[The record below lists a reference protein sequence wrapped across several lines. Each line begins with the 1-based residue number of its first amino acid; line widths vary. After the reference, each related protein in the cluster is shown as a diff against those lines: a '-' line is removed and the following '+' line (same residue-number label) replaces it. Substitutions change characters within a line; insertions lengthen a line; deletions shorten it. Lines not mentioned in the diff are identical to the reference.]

1 MSKIAFFCIPAHGH
15 TNPTLEV
22 VKELIRQ
29 GHEVRYYSYECMRE
43 KIETT
48 GAEYFS
54 CDDYDFEQ
62 KLTPADGKRIAEDMS
77 FATEI
82 LVNSTLA
89 MDSALLEQIKQWNP
103 DCIVAD
109 SMALWGKLIAQK
121 LNIPFVSSTT
131 TFAFNKDSAKVMQG
145 SLKDLFKVLIQ
156 MRKANKHIKR
166 LQKNGYDIKN
176 ALEIIQNDN
185 DTNTI
190 VYTSPEFQPYS
201 DTFSDKYVFVGP
213 SIRPTNDVF
222 NKTREKLI
230 YISMGTVNND
240 MISFYKNCIDA
251 LKDSDYQVVLSV
263 GNQVDIRQLEE
274 YVAKSESIAQF
285 QVLPY
290 VDQIAVLEKADAFL
304 THCGMNSVSEALYF
318 RVPLVMYPQTNE
330 QKGVAF
336 RVNELGAG
344 RVLYS
349 DSIADIQMAF
359 KELLQRLEYKEQ
371 ATVISNSFSKCG
383 GSIAAVEKIL
393 SICLTSNSEIY
404 FKDYM

>member
-22 VKELIRQ
+22 VKKLIHQ

-43 KIETT
+43 KIEAT
-48 GAEYFS
+48 GVEYIS

-77 FATEI
+77 FAIEI
-82 LVNSTLA
+82 LVNSTLT
-89 MDSALLEQIKQWNP
+89 MDAALLEQIKQWNP

-109 SMALWGKLIAQK
+109 SMALWGKLIAKK

-131 TFAFNKDSAKVMQG
+131 TFAFNKESAKVMRG

-156 MRKANKHIKR
+156 MGKTNKHIKR
-166 LQKNGYDIKN
+166 LQENGYDIKN
-176 ALEIIQNDN
+176 VLEIIQNDN
-185 DTNTI
+185 DTDTI

-201 DTFSDKYVFVGP
+201 DTFSDKYIFVGP
-213 SIRPTNDVF
+213 SIRSTNNVF
-222 NKTREKLI
+222 EKTREKLV

-240 MISFYKNCIDA
+240 MTVFYKNCIDA

-263 GNQVDIRQLEE
+263 GGQVDIKQLEE
-274 YVAKSESIAQF
+274 YVIKSESKAQF
-285 QVLPY
+285 QVFPY
-290 VDQIAVLEKADAFL
+290 VNQIAVLEKADAFI

-318 RVPLVMYPQTNE
+318 KVPLVMYPQTNE

-336 RVNELGAG
+336 RVNELEAG
-344 RVLYS
+344 LYLS
-349 DSIADIQMAF
+349 GDSISEIRIAL
-359 KELLQRLEYKEQ
+359 KELLQQSKYKEQ

-383 GSIAAVEKIL
+383 GSEAAVKKIL
-393 SICLTSNSEIY
+393 DVCS
-404 FKDYM
+404 

>member
-22 VKELIRQ
+22 VKELIYQ

-43 KIETT
+43 KIEST

-77 FATEI
+77 FAIEI
-82 LVNSTLA
+82 LVSSTLA
-89 MDSALLEQIKQWNP
+89 MDAALLEQIKQWKP

-109 SMALWGKLIAQK
+109 SMALWGKLIAKK

-131 TFAFNKDSAKVMQG
+131 TFAFNKYSAKVMQG

-156 MRKANKHIKR
+156 MGKAKKHIKR
-166 LQKNGYDIKN
+166 LQENGYDIKN
-176 ALEIIQNDN
+176 VLEIIQNDN
-185 DTNTI
+185 DTDTI

-201 DTFSDKYVFVGP
+201 DTFSDRYVFVGP
-213 SIRPTNDVF
+213 SIRPTNEVF
-222 NKTREKLI
+222 EKTREKMV

-240 MISFYKNCIDA
+240 MTVFYKNCIDA

-263 GNQVDIRQLEE
+263 GSQVDIKQLED
-274 YVAKSESIAQF
+274 YVIKSEGKAQF
-285 QVLPY
+285 HVFPY
-290 VDQIAVLEKADAFL
+290 VNQIAVLKKADAFI

-318 RVPLVMYPQTNE
+318 KVPLVMYPQTNE

-336 RVNELGAG
+336 RVNELEAG
-344 RVLYS
+344 LYLS
-349 DSIADIQMAF
+349 GDSISEIQIIL
-359 KELLQRLEYKEQ
+359 KELLQQAKYKER

-383 GSIAAVEKIL
+383 GSQRAVEKIL
-393 SICLTSNSEIY
+393 DVC
-404 FKDYM
+404 FG

>member
-22 VKELIRQ
+22 VKELIYQ

-43 KIETT
+43 KIEST
-48 GAEYFS
+48 GAEYIS

-77 FATEI
+77 FAIEI

-89 MDSALLEQIKQWNP
+89 MDAALLEQIKQWKPN
-103 DCIVAD
+103 CIVAD
-109 SMALWGKLIAQK
+109 SMALWGKLIAKK

-156 MRKANKHIKR
+156 MGKAQKHIKR
-166 LQKNGYDIKN
+166 LQENGYDIKN
-176 ALEIIQNDN
+176 VLEIIQNDN

-201 DTFSDKYVFVGP
+201 DTFSEKYVFVGP
-213 SIRPTNDVF
+213 SIRPKNNAF
-222 NKTREKLI
+222 EKTREKLV

-240 MISFYKNCIDA
+240 MTIFYKNCIDA

-263 GNQVDIRQLEE
+263 GSQVDIKRLED
-274 YVAKSESIAQF
+274 YVIKLKSKAQF
-285 QVLPY
+285 HVLPY
-290 VDQIAVLEKADAFL
+290 VDQITVLEKADAFL

-318 RVPLVMYPQTNE
+318 KVPLVMYPQTNE

-344 RVLYS
+344 IYLSS
-349 DSIADIQMAF
+349 DAISEIQMAV
-359 KELLQRLEYKEQ
+359 KELLQQLKYKEQ

-383 GSIAAVEKIL
+383 GSKAAVEKIL
-393 SICLTSNSEIY
+393 DVCS
-404 FKDYM
+404 

>member
-22 VKELIRQ
+22 VRELLRQ

-43 KIETT
+43 KIEST
-48 GAEYFS
+48 GAEYIS
-54 CDDYDFEQ
+54 CDEYDFEQ

-77 FATEI
+77 FAIEI

-89 MDSALLEQIKQWNP
+89 MDEALLIQIKQWKP
-103 DCIVAD
+103 DCIVSD
-109 SMALWGKLIAQK
+109 SMALWGKLIAKK

-131 TFAFNKDSAKVMQG
+131 TFAFNKASAKVMQG
-145 SLKDLFKVLIQ
+145 SLKDLFKVIIQ
-156 MRKANKHIKR
+156 IGKSQKHIKR

-176 ALEIIQNDN
+176 VIDIIQNDN

-201 DTFSDKYVFVGP
+201 NTFSDKYVFVGP
-213 SIRPTNDVF
+213 SIRATNDGF

-240 MISFYKNCIDA
+240 MTNFYKNCIDA
-251 LKDSDYQVVLSV
+251 LKDTDYQVVLSV

-274 YVAKSESIAQF
+274 YVTKSESKAQF
-285 QVLPY
+285 HVLPY

-318 RVPLVMYPQTNE
+318 KVPLIMYPQTNE

-336 RVNELGAG
+336 RVNELIAG
-344 RVLYS
+344 RFLGS

-359 KELLQRLEYKEQ
+359 NELLQCSEYKEH
-371 ATVISNSFSKCG
+371 AAMISNSFSRCG
-383 GSIAAVEKIL
+383 GSKAAAKKIL
-393 SICLTSNSEIY
+393 GVCS
-404 FKDYM
+404 

>member
-22 VKELIRQ
+22 VKKLIHQ

-43 KIETT
+43 KIEAT
-48 GAEYFS
+48 GVEYIS

-77 FATEI
+77 FAIEI

-89 MDSALLEQIKQWNP
+89 MDAALLEQIKQWNP

-109 SMALWGKLIAQK
+109 SMALWGKLIAKK

-131 TFAFNKDSAKVMQG
+131 TFAFNKESVKVMQG

-156 MRKANKHIKR
+156 MGKANKHIKR
-166 LQKNGYDIKN
+166 LQKNSYDIKN
-176 ALEIIQNDN
+176 VLEIIQNDN

-201 DTFSDKYVFVGP
+201 DTFSDKYIFVGP
-213 SIRPTNDVF
+213 SIRSTNNVF
-222 NKTREKLI
+222 EKTREKLV

-240 MISFYKNCIDA
+240 MTVFYKNCIDA
-251 LKDSDYQVVLSV
+251 LKDSDYQVVFSV
-263 GNQVDIRQLEE
+263 GSQVDIKHLEE
-274 YVAKSESIAQF
+274 YVIKSESKAKF
-285 QVLPY
+285 QVFPY
-290 VDQIAVLEKADAFL
+290 VNQIAVLEKADAFI

-318 RVPLVMYPQTNE
+318 KVPLVMYPQTNE

-336 RVNELGAG
+336 RVNELEAG
-344 RVLYS
+344 LYLS
-349 DSIADIQMAF
+349 GDSISEIRIALKDV
-359 KELLQRLEYKEQ
+359 LQQSKYKEQ

-383 GSIAAVEKIL
+383 GSKAAVKKIL
-393 SICLTSNSEIY
+393 DVCN
-404 FKDYM
+404 

>member
-22 VKELIRQ
+22 VRELIHQ
-29 GHEVRYYSYECMRE
+29 GHEVRYYSYECMKE
-43 KIETT
+43 KIEST
-48 GAEYFS
+48 GAEYIS
-54 CDDYDFEQ
+54 CDEYDFEQ
-62 KLTPADGKRIAEDMS
+62 KLTPADGKRIAEDMA
-77 FATEI
+77 FAIEI

-89 MDSALLEQIKQWNP
+89 MDAALLKQIKQWDP

-109 SMALWGKLIAQK
+109 SMALWGKLIAKK

-131 TFAFNKDSAKVMQG
+131 TFAFNKESAKVMQG
-145 SLKDLFKVLIQ
+145 SLKDLFKVIIQ
-156 MRKANKHIKR
+156 IGKSRKHIKR
-166 LQKNGYDIKN
+166 LQENGYDIKN
-176 ALEIIQNDN
+176 AIDIIQNDN

-201 DTFSDKYVFVGP
+201 NTFSDKYVFVGP
-213 SIRPTNDVF
+213 SIRATNDGF

-240 MISFYKNCIDA
+240 MTYFYKNCIDA
-251 LKDSDYQVVLSV
+251 LKESDYQVVLSV

-274 YVAKSESIAQF
+274 YVTRSESKAQF
-285 QVLPY
+285 HLLPY

-318 RVPLVMYPQTNE
+318 KVPLVMYPQTNE

-336 RVNELGAG
+336 RINELGAG
-344 RVLYS
+344 RVLGS
-349 DSIADIQMAF
+349 DSIADIHMAF

-383 GSIAAVEKIL
+383 GSKAAVKKIL
-393 SICLTSNSEIY
+393 GVCS
-404 FKDYM
+404 